1 MEKYESDC
9 LVKGRNEPCCVMC
22 ALRIALRN
30 RQVLEVIAACH
41 GVGVEEAGKT
51 IYNNTLQLYFPW
63 EL

>member
-1 MEKYESDC
+1 M
-9 LVKGRNEPCCVMC
+9 KGRNEPCCVMF
-22 ALRIALRN
+22 ALCIALRN

>member
-1 MEKYESDC
+1 
-9 LVKGRNEPCCVMC
+9 MC